1 MIPEKY
7 LLPEWL
13 SRKLRSRNIDIS
25 ITQLNARSMGR
36 ILVELRDSA
45 DKKGGKS
52 WAQTFDP
59 DDPEMMTKMTA
70 YILQF
75 MDTTIH

>member
-1 MIPEKY
+1 MIPD
-7 LLPEWL
+7 WL
-13 SRKLRSRNIDIS
+13 SHKLRSRNIDIS
-25 ITQLNARSMGR
+25 ITQLNVRSKGR

-59 DDPEMMTKMTA
+59 NDPEMISKMTA

-75 MDTTIH
+75 MDTSIH

>member
-1 MIPEKY
+1 MI
-7 LLPEWL
+7 PEWL
-13 SRKLRSRNIDIS
+13 SHKLNSRNIDIS
-25 ITQLNARSMGR
+25 ITKLNAQSKGR
-36 ILVELRDSA
+36 MLVEIRDSA

-59 DDPEMMTKMTA
+59 DDPEMISKMTA

-75 MDTTIH
+75 MDTSIH

>member
-1 MIPEKY
+1 MI
-7 LLPEWL
+7 PEWL
-13 SRKLRSRNIDIS
+13 SHKLRNRNIDIS
-25 ITQLNARSMGR
+25 ITKLNARSMDR

-59 DDPEMMTKMTA
+59 SELDISDKMSA
-70 YILQF
+70 YIIQF
-75 MDTTIH
+75 MNTSIH

>member
-1 MIPEKY
+1 MI
-7 LLPEWL
+7 PEWL
-13 SRKLRSRNIDIS
+13 SHKLRSRNIDIS
-25 ITQLNARSMGR
+25 ITKLNARSMGR

-59 DDPEMMTKMTA
+59 EDPEMDSKVTA
-70 YILQF
+70 YVLQF
-75 MDTTIH
+75 MDTSIH

>member
-1 MIPEKY
+1 MI
-7 LLPEWL
+7 PEWL
-13 SRKLRSRNIDIS
+13 SNKLNSRNIDIS
-25 ITQLNARSMGR
+25 ITKLNVGPWVRM
-36 ILVELRDSA
+36 LVELRDSA

-59 DDPEMMTKMTA
+59 EDPEMISKMTA

-75 MDTTIH
+75 MDTSIH

>member
-1 MIPEKY
+1 MIS
-7 LLPEWL
+7 EWL
-13 SRKLRSRNIDIS
+13 SRKLRNRNIDIS
-25 ITQLNARSMGR
+25 ITQLNVGPWVRM
-36 ILVELRDSA
+36 LVELRDSA

-59 DDPEMMTKMTA
+59 EDPEMISKITA

-75 MDTTIH
+75 MDTSIH

>member
-1 MIPEKY
+1 MI
-7 LLPEWL
+7 PEWL
-13 SRKLRSRNIDIS
+13 SRKLCSRNIDIS
-25 ITQLNARSMGR
+25 ITQINDGSKTRM
-36 ILVELRDSA
+36 LVELRDAA

-52 WAQTFDP
+52 WAQTFYP
-59 DDPEMMTKMTA
+59 DDPEMISKMTA

>member
-1 MIPEKY
+1 MI
-7 LLPEWL
+7 PEWL
-13 SRKLRSRNIDIS
+13 SHKLRSRNIDIS
-25 ITQLNARSMGR
+25 ITQLNVRSKGR

-59 DDPEMMTKMTA
+59 DDPEMISKMKA

-75 MDTTIH
+75 MDTSIH

>member
-1 MIPEKY
+1 MI
-7 LLPEWL
+7 PEWL
-13 SRKLRSRNIDIS
+13 SRKLNSRNIDIS
-25 ITQLNARSMGR
+25 ITKLNVGPR
-36 ILVELRDSA
+36 IRTLVELRDSA

-59 DDPEMMTKMTA
+59 EDPEMITKMTA

-75 MDTTIH
+75 MDTSIH

>member
-1 MIPEKY
+1 MI
-7 LLPEWL
+7 PEWL
-13 SRKLRSRNIDIS
+13 SHKLRSRNIDIS
-25 ITQLNARSMGR
+25 ITQLNDGSKIR

-59 DDPEMMTKMTA
+59 EDPEMISKMTA

-75 MDTTIH
+75 MDTSIH

>member
-1 MIPEKY
+1 MI
-7 LLPEWL
+7 PEWL
-13 SRKLRSRNIDIS
+13 SRKLHNKGIDIS
-25 ITQLNARSMGR
+25 ITQINVGPSIRM
-36 ILVELRDSA
+36 LVELRDSA

-59 DDPEMMTKMTA
+59 EDPEIITKMTA

-75 MDTTIH
+75 MDTSIH

>member
-1 MIPEKY
+1 MI
-7 LLPEWL
+7 PEWL
-13 SRKLRSRNIDIS
+13 SRKLNSRNIDIS

-59 DDPEMMTKMTA
+59 EDPEMINKMTA

-75 MDTTIH
+75 MDTSIH

>member
-1 MIPEKY
+1 MI
-7 LLPEWL
+7 PEWL
-13 SRKLRSRNIDIS
+13 SSKLRNRNIDIS
-25 ITQLNARSMGR
+25 ITQINVGPWTRT
-36 ILVELRDSA
+36 LVELRDSA

-59 DDPEMMTKMTA
+59 NDPEMTDKMTA

-75 MDTTIH
+75 MDTSIH

>member
-1 MIPEKY
+1 MI
-7 LLPEWL
+7 PEWL
-13 SRKLRSRNIDIS
+13 SRKLNSRNIDIS
-25 ITQLNARSMGR
+25 ITKINVGPWVRM
-36 ILVELRDSA
+36 LVELRDSA

-59 DDPEMMTKMTA
+59 EDPEMISKITA

-75 MDTTIH
+75 MDTSIH

>member
-1 MIPEKY
+1 MIPD
-7 LLPEWL
+7 WL
-13 SRKLRSRNIDIS
+13 SHKLRSRNIDIS
-25 ITQLNARSMGR
+25 ITQLNTRSMGR

-59 DDPEMMTKMTA
+59 NDPEMISKMTA

-75 MDTTIH
+75 MDTRIH

>member
-1 MIPEKY
+1 MI
-7 LLPEWL
+7 PEWL

-25 ITQLNARSMGR
+25 ITQLNVRSKGR

-59 DDPEMMTKMTA
+59 DDPEMISKMKA

-75 MDTTIH
+75 MDTSIH

>member
-1 MIPEKY
+1 MI
-7 LLPEWL
+7 PEWL
-13 SRKLRSRNIDIS
+13 SRKLCSRNIDIS
-25 ITQLNARSMGR
+25 ITKINDGSKVQ

-59 DDPEMMTKMTA
+59 DDPEMISKMTA

-75 MDTTIH
+75 MDTSIH

>member
-1 MIPEKY
+1 MI
-7 LLPEWL
+7 PEWL

-25 ITQLNARSMGR
+25 ITRLNAQSNGR
-36 ILVELRDSA
+36 MLVELRDSA

-59 DDPEMMTKMTA
+59 EDPEMISKMTA

-75 MDTTIH
+75 MDTSIH

>member
-1 MIPEKY
+1 MI
-7 LLPEWL
+7 PEWL
-13 SRKLRSRNIDIS
+13 SRKLRNRNIDIS
-25 ITQLNARSMGR
+25 ITQINDGSKIRM
-36 ILVELRDSA
+36 LVELRDSA

-59 DDPEMMTKMTA
+59 DDPEMINKMTA

-75 MDTTIH
+75 MDTSIH

>member
-1 MIPEKY
+1 MI
-7 LLPEWL
+7 PEWL
-13 SRKLRSRNIDIS
+13 SRKLNARNIDIS
-25 ITQLNARSMGR
+25 ITKLNVGPWIR

-59 DDPEMMTKMTA
+59 NDPEVSSKITA

-75 MDTTIH
+75 MDTSIH

>member
-1 MIPEKY
+1 MIPE
-7 LLPEWL
+7 WL
-13 SRKLRSRNIDIS
+13 CHKLNSRNIDVS
-25 ITQLNARSMGR
+25 ITQLNARSNGR
-36 ILVELRDSA
+36 MLVELRDSA

-59 DDPEMMTKMTA
+59 EDPEMITKITA

-75 MDTTIH
+75 MDTNIH

>member
-13 SRKLRSRNIDIS
+13 SRKLHSRNIDIS
-25 ITQLNARSMGR
+25 ITQINVGPQIRM
-36 ILVELRDSA
+36 LVELRDSA

-59 DDPEMMTKMTA
+59 SELDISDKISA
-70 YILQF
+70 YIIQF
-75 MDTTIH
+75 MNTTIH

>member
-1 MIPEKY
+1 MI
-7 LLPEWL
+7 PEWL
-13 SRKLRSRNIDIS
+13 SRKLNSRNIDIS
-25 ITQLNARSMGR
+25 ITQLNVGPWVRM
-36 ILVELRDSA
+36 LVELRDSA

-59 DDPEMMTKMTA
+59 NDPEVITKVTA

-75 MDTTIH
+75 MDTSIH

>member
-1 MIPEKY
+1 MI
-7 LLPEWL
+7 PEWL
-13 SRKLRSRNIDIS
+13 SHKLRSRNIDVS
-25 ITQLNARSMGR
+25 ITQINVGPWTRM
-36 ILVELRDSA
+36 LVELRDSA

-59 DDPEMMTKMTA
+59 EDPEMISKMTA

-75 MDTTIH
+75 MDTSIH

>member
-1 MIPEKY
+1 MI
-7 LLPEWL
+7 PEWL

-25 ITQLNARSMGR
+25 ITQINVGPR
-36 ILVELRDSA
+36 IRMLVELRDSA

-59 DDPEMMTKMTA
+59 EDPEMISKMTA

-75 MDTTIH
+75 MDTSIH

>member
-1 MIPEKY
+1 MI
-7 LLPEWL
+7 PEWL
-13 SRKLRSRNIDIS
+13 SRKLRNRNIDIS
-25 ITQLNARSMGR
+25 ITQINVGPSIRM
-36 ILVELRDSA
+36 LVELRDSA

-59 DDPEMMTKMTA
+59 NDPEITTKVTA

-75 MDTTIH
+75 MDTSIH

>member
-1 MIPEKY
+1 MI
-7 LLPEWL
+7 PEWL
-13 SRKLRSRNIDIS
+13 SRKLCSRNIDIS
-25 ITQLNARSMGR
+25 ITKINDGSKTRM
-36 ILVELRDSA
+36 LVELRDSA

-59 DDPEMMTKMTA
+59 EDPDIITKITA

-75 MDTTIH
+75 MDTSIH